1 MIVRRKFAG
10 GLLKTGKVIR
20 AAVNNPGFKSLSKGI
35 RETLKKNLED
45 QNLAKSATKIEKAG
59 ALLRA
64 LKNFTKQKNFP
75 KILRDDAKKAITEVK
90 KYQKQKRTEATEYM
104 KSKGATKNFKGGLI
118 RKPKLAKRG
127 F

>member
-1 MIVRRKFAG
+1 MIVKKKLAG
-10 GLLKTGKVIR
+10 GLLQTGKVIR
-20 AAVNNPGFKSLSKGI
+20 AAVKNPGFKSLSKTI
-35 RETLKKNLED
+35 KETIKDTLED
-45 QNLAKSATKIEKAG
+45 QNLAKTATKYEKARAILG
-59 ALLRA
+59 A

-75 KILRDDAKKAITEVK
+75 KKLRDQAEKAITEVK
-90 KYQKQKRTEATEYM
+90 KYQTKKRIEASEYM

>member
-1 MIVRRKFAG
+1 MIVKKKLAG
-10 GLLKTGKVIR
+10 GLLQTGKVIR
-20 AAVNNPGFKSLSKGI
+20 AAVNNPGFKSLSKNI
-35 RETLKKNLED
+35 QKRLKDSLED
-45 QNLAKSATKIEKAG
+45 QNLAKSATKYEKARAILG
-59 ALLRA
+59 A

-75 KILRDDAKKAITEVK
+75 KRL
-90 KYQKQKRTEATEYM
+90 EAVEYM

>member
-20 AAVNNPGFKSLSKGI
+20 AAVNNPGFKSLSKNI
-35 RETLKKNLED
+35 QKTLKDSLED
-45 QNLAKSATKIEKAG
+45 QNLAKSATKYEKAR
-59 ALLRA
+59 ALLGA

-75 KILRDDAKKAITEVK
+75 QTLRDQAKKAITEVK
-90 KYQKQKRTEATEYM
+90 KYQTRKKTEAVEYL